1 MNGNVTL
8 ESVINSADRHVYL
21 CAWMDRWRCI
31 QQRLALTDKT
41 LLLRPKVGTGM
52 HECLWTTTL
61 RI

>member
-8 ESVINSADRHVYL
+8 DSVILQTGTSISVHGWIDG
-21 CAWMDRWRCI
+21 WRCI

-52 HECLWTTTL
+52 HVCLWTTTPL
-61 RI
+61 I